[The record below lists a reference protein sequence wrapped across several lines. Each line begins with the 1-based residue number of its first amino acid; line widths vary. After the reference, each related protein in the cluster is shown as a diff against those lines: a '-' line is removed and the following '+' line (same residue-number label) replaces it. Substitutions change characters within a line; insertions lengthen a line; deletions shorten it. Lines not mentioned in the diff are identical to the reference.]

1 MEETILLLNW
11 EWGEQKTEK
20 KNNDVTTL
28 LLILKSTFQ
37 QFDKILLFKANAN
50 LFTKTQ
56 TAGRFNMF
64 GVNVM
69 FIFSDQIYNKNLE
82 DDWLSA
88 IRLTRS

>member
-1 MEETILLLNW
+1 MR
-11 EWGEQKTEK
+11 EQKTEK

-37 QFDKILLFKANAN
+37 QFDKTLLFKANAN
-50 LFTKTQ
+50 LFTKMQ
-56 TAGRFNMF
+56 TAGRFNIYPLMF

-88 IRLTRS
+88 IRFTRS